1 MQRFKQLAKTLP
13 IVGPLARFLHRL
25 FKGQSNQFRDSTSY
39 WINRYDSGGNSGDGS
54 YNKLAEFKAEIIN
67 EFLRQNDIDSVIE
80 FGCGD
85 GNQLRLINYPSYVG
99 YDISPKAISKC
110 REIFKNDHSKRFKIA
125 GDYDKDIAEL
135 TLSLDVIYHLIED
148 QIFADYMHRL
158 FNASTQF
165 VLIYSSNTDTNAKTQ
180 APHVKHRQ
188 FTDWV
193 DKHITGWTL
202 KEHIPNKYP
211 FTGETKTSSSAD
223 FFVYEIATPKTT

>member
-13 IVGPLARFLHRL
+13 IVGPLARFLYRL

-135 TLSLDVIYHLIED
+135 TLSRRHLSLDRRSNFCGLHASAFQRIDPV
-148 QIFADYMHRL
+148 RSNL
-158 FNASTQF
+158 FIQ
-165 VLIYSSNTDTNAKTQ
+165 
-180 APHVKHRQ
+180 H
-188 FTDWV
+188 
-193 DKHITGWTL
+193 
-202 KEHIPNKYP
+202 
-211 FTGETKTSSSAD
+211 
-223 FFVYEIATPKTT
+223 